1 MEKQKQRKEDQ
12 DRSEDTK
19 RVTRKRPALK
29 EQNFPSDDSDFED
42 DRTRYRKAPSP
53 VKNPK
58 TKTKAKTGKMKG
70 KKGKESQESQESQ
83 QVWTCPPVSRVR
95 VKRPNMNN
103 NLVTM
108 LGGYSSG
115 LVSRSLLTAAAVRP
129 VIENVA
135 RLGVAQLVS
144 PFDRRV
150 TAIAWHPT
158 NPHLAVAGSKVT
170 RIVLLNYIT
179 DLSIFNVV
187 VFSTFWQ
194 HLYL

>member
-70 KKGKESQESQESQ
+70 KKGKESQESQ

-170 RIVLLNYIT
+170 RIVDVLLNYIT
-179 DLSIFNVV
+179 D
-187 VFSTFWQ
+187 
-194 HLYL
+194 

>member
-1 MEKQKQRKEDQ
+1 MVVWRKMEKQKQRKEDQ

-19 RVTRKRPALK
+19 RATRKRPVLK
-29 EQNFPSDDSDFED
+29 EQNLPSDDSDFED

-58 TKTKAKTGKMKG
+58 TKTKTGKMKG
-70 KKGKESQESQESQ
+70 KKGKELEESPG
-83 QVWTCPPVSRVR
+83 VWTCPPVSRVR

-115 LVSRSLLTAAAVRP
+115 LVSKSLLTAAAVRP

-158 NPHLAVAGSKVT
+158 NPHLAAAGSKVSRT
-170 RIVLLNYIT
+170 
-179 DLSIFNVV
+179 VV
-187 VFSTFWQ
+187 VIAI
-194 HLYL
+194 YI